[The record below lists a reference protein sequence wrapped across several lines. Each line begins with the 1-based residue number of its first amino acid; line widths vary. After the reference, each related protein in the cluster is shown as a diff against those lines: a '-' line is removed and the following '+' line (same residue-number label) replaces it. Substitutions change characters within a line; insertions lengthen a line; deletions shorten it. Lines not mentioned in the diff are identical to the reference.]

1 MVGPAGKP
9 ILIGSHPRIS
19 ALACSCRVVIC
30 DPDDPDGAISPWEW
44 LTRVST
50 WDYWQGSQTRFA
62 PTHRKPVE
70 LATSRSLHSSMPSTL
85 TATDAKSYRIGT
97 KVPSHPPKTQSDI
110 TGDETEI
117 IPNRPF
123 IEECRIRSTRE
134 EGDSYKDSFGALEAR
149 WLSESYKEARLTN
162 VSPNAVIARPTTLI
176 AVKISQNPATRLTA
190 SIAASQNRLP
200 YRSIKPI
207 SAISQ

>member
-1 MVGPAGKP
+1 V
-9 ILIGSHPRIS
+9 
-19 ALACSCRVVIC
+19 SCLVIIC

-62 PTHRKPVE
+62 PTHRRPVE
-70 LATSRSLHSSMPSTL
+70 LVTSVIALL
-85 TATDAKSYRIGT
+85 DALNPHRDGC
-97 KVPSHPPKTQSDI
+97 KVLSNRNKGPSHPPKTQSDI